1 MARGGAKKRE
11 PAQKQL
17 ISFPQMERKHIGHI
31 GIVAARA
38 ECFAGESAHTTFSVD
53 GPLNL

>member
-31 GIVAARA
+31 GIVAVRA
-38 ECFAGESAHTTFSVD
+38 ECFAGESAQTAFSVN
-53 GPLNL
+53 GPLYL

>member
-1 MARGGAKKRE
+1 MAGGGAKKRE

-31 GIVAARA
+31 GIVAVRA
-38 ECFAGESAHTTFSVD
+38 ECFAGESAQTAFSVN
-53 GPLNL
+53 PLYL